1 MSNFPKKLPF
11 PFEAIRS
18 VYRAIKKPFN
28 SKPLTIKPNGPESE
42 DIKSRGTSTRSEPE
56 NHQVPATVENER
68 KAHTQKEIEEKT
80 DASFPRTNDDS
91 GDSVQSKHSNLTS
104 PPVEQNQRPPETE
117 QKEQTDSPD
126 QPEPSS
132 GITDT
137 TTPENMSLSMKPL
150 KSISDIRRY
159 FHRNETPIY
168 FISATN
174 INLLGIS
181 EWVRNFR
188 YINYVDC
195 FDGRHPMVRIP
206 NEQPHRE
213 FSGIEDINNYM
224 LQHKEV
230 VDYINY
236 RGPEGKAVF
245 LMFNDETEA
254 LSKDIGLDV
263 WFPNAALRQK
273 MDNKIETVR
282 IGNRAGVPSVPNVL
296 AEVSDYQNFLE
307 ISKDI
312 GPDLVVQTAFGD
324 SGKTTYFISNEE
336 DWNKHAADI
345 VGEGEVKIMKRINC
359 RGSAIEACTTRQ
371 GTIVGPLMTELVGFE
386 ELTPYKGGWCGNEI
400 FADSFTPEIREK
412 AKKYT
417 RDFGESLKEE
427 GYRGYF
433 ELDFLIDLDN
443 NELYLGELNPRVT
456 GASSMTNHAA
466 FAHADAPLF
475 LFHLLEFSDV
485 PFEIDINELNERW
498 ADPDNVDSW
507 SQLVIKHVDQSIDYI
522 TDAPES
528 GIWKLQKNNAVEYV
542 RFDYHRRA
550 VEDEDHG
557 FYLRIS
563 GKGDYRYKGA
573 DLGILITR
581 GRLMTDD
588 FELNDRARAWID
600 GIVGKYKGV
609 SLEEADNPSTPP
621 VSLKDDAFKIM

>member
-1 MSNFPKKLPF
+1 MQSFQETLGTIANNVFGQLVKLALQITTKIEAWLKQAQASPNPVDTKTPNKSSN
-11 PFEAIRS
+11 
-18 VYRAIKKPFN
+18 
-28 SKPLTIKPNGPESE
+28 PEM
-42 DIKSRGTSTRSEPE
+42 
-56 NHQVPATVENER
+56 
-68 KAHTQKEIEEKT
+68 KT
-80 DASFPRTNDDS
+80 
-91 GDSVQSKHSNLTS
+91 
-104 PPVEQNQRPPETE
+104 
-117 QKEQTDSPD
+117 
-126 QPEPSS
+126 
-132 GITDT
+132 
-137 TTPENMSLSMKPL
+137 L
-150 KSISDIRRY
+150 KGISDIRRY

-174 INLLGIS
+174 FNLLGIS

-188 YINYVDC
+188 YINYLDC

-206 NEQPHRE
+206 SEQPHRE
-213 FSGIEDINNYM
+213 FTGIEDINNYM

-230 VDYINY
+230 VDYIDY
-236 RGPEGKAVF
+236 RGPGGKAVF
-245 LMFNDETEA
+245 LMFDEQSEA
-254 LSKDIGLDV
+254 LCKDINLEV
-263 WFPNAALRQK
+263 WFPSAELRQK

-296 AEVSDYQNFLE
+296 TTVTSYGHFSEVT
-307 ISKDI
+307 KDL

-324 SGKTTYFISNEE
+324 SGKTTYFISNED
-336 DWNKHAADI
+336 DWNRYAEQI
-345 VGEGEVKIMKRINC
+345 ISEGEVKIMKRINC
-359 RGSAIEACTTRQ
+359 RGSAIEACATRQ
-371 GTIVGPLMTELVGFE
+371 GTIVGPLMTELVGFR

-412 AKKYT
+412 AKLYT
-417 RDFGESLKEE
+417 RDFGESLREE

-475 LFHLLEFSDV
+475 LFHLLEFSDL
-485 PFEIDINELNERW
+485 PFEIDIDELNQRW
-498 ADPDNVDSW
+498 ADPENVDSW
-507 SQLVIKHVDQSIDYI
+507 SQLVIKHVDQSVDYI
-522 TDAPES
+522 TEAPES
-528 GIWKLQKNNAVEYV
+528 GIWKLHPDDSVEYV

-550 VEDEDHG
+550 VEDEQHG

-588 FELNDRARAWID
+588 FELNNRAKAWID
-600 GIVGKYKGV
+600 GIVGKYQGV
-609 SLEEADNPSTPP
+609 SLKDADNPATPP
-621 VSLKDDAFKIM
+621 VSLKDDAFKIL